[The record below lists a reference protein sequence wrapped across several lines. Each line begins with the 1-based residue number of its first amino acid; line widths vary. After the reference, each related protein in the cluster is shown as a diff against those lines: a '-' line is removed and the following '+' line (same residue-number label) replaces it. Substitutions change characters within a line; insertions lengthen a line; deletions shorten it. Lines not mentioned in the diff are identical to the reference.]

1 MKYEDWLAHFNPNHD
16 SETGRFT
23 TSSGTYL
30 KAGTRLNSVTGK
42 YFDADKYKDS
52 GKWVYT
58 YRDDDSWDNKV
69 YKGPFAKYLV
79 MYRGARFIAEHKYET
94 IKDLKMATEKDRID
108 EFKKLNKKNLI
119 DDLKSVQEQLVRYN
133 VGNEREQKE
142 FRSFDPDNIKTDDDW
157 RIAYSIFSHA
167 MEASYYY
174 KSTKEYCERI
184 QSKYDAMV
192 DDNNRG
198 VYNKAND
205 PIIIF
210 RANEA
215 LKKIAEQ
222 PETSFLK
229 VQDVLDNYN
238 EVKQELEKE
247 GMKVK
252 L

>member
-1 MKYEDWLAHFNPNHD
+1 MNYCEWLSHFNPNHD

-23 TSSGTYL
+23 TSKGTFL

-52 GKWVYT
+52 GNWVYT
-58 YRDDDSWDNKV
+58 YRDDNSWDNKV

-108 EFKKLNKKNLI
+108 EFKKLNKKNLLN
-119 DDLKSVQEQLVRYN
+119 DLKSVQEQLVRYN

-157 RIAYSIFSHA
+157 RIAYAIFSHA

-215 LKKIAEQ
+215 LKKIADQ

-229 VQDVLDNYN
+229 IQDILDNYN

>member
-1 MKYEDWLAHFNPNHD
+1 MNYCEWLSHFNPNHD

-23 TSSGTYL
+23 TASGTFL

-42 YFDADKYKDS
+42 YFDADKYKDN
-52 GKWVYT
+52 GKWIYT

-94 IKDLKMATEKDRID
+94 VKDLKMATEKDRIE
-108 EFKKLNKKNLI
+108 EFKNLNKKDLI
-119 DDLKSVQEQLVRYN
+119 KDLELVRNQLIYYNIGNKQEQ
-133 VGNEREQKE
+133 QE
-142 FRSFDPDNIKTDDDW
+142 FRDFDPNNIKSEDDW
-157 RIAYSIFSHA
+157 RIAYAIFSHA
-167 MEASYYY
+167 MESSYYY
-174 KSTKEYCERI
+174 KSTKEYSEKM

-198 VYNKAND
+198 VYCNTHD

-215 LKKIAEQ
+215 LKKISDKPA
-222 PETSFLK
+222 SSLLK
-229 VQDVLDNYN
+229 VQDILDNYN
-238 EVKQELEKE
+238 EVVNELAKE

>member
-1 MKYEDWLAHFNPNHD
+1 MNYCEWLMHFNPNHD

-23 TSSGTYL
+23 TASGTYL
-30 KAGTRLNSVTGK
+30 KAGTRLNSITGK
-42 YFDADKYKDS
+42 YTDPDQYKS
-52 GKWVYT
+52 TGKWVYT

-69 YKGPFAKYLV
+69 YKGAFAKYLV

-94 IKDLKMATEKDRID
+94 VKDLKMATEKDRVE
-108 EFKKLNKKNLI
+108 EFKNLNKTDLI
-119 DDLKSVQEQLVRYN
+119 KDLKSVRNQLIYYN

-142 FRSFDPDNIKTDDDW
+142 FRDFDPNNIKTEDDW
-157 RIAYSIFSHA
+157 RIAYAIFSHA

-174 KSTKEYCERI
+174 KSTKEYCEKI
-184 QSKYDAMV
+184 QSKYDGMV

-198 VYNKAND
+198 VYNKAHD

-215 LKKIAEQ
+215 LKKIENEPA
-222 PETSFLK
+222 TGFLK
-229 VQDVLDNYN
+229 VQDILDNYEVVKN
-238 EVKQELEKE
+238 ELAKE
-247 GMKVK
+247 GKKVK